1 MKIDNNIS
9 AFILCGGKSSR
20 MQTEKGL
27 VIFRGKPFIQ
37 HIIDS
42 VKPVTSN
49 IFFVTENADYEQ
61 FGFPLIS
68 DIYKEK
74 GPVGGIFS
82 ALKNTATHDNL
93 ILSCDIPLIT
103 IAILNDLISSHAK
116 TEKSITIASEVEK
129 SHPLI
134 GVYNI
139 SVAPFFEE
147 SILNNELK
155 LMSLI
160 SKIGYNTLQIKDTEA
175 LQNINDQNQLKKL
188 KPAL

>member
-27 VIFRGKPFIQ
+27 VIFRDKPFIQ
-37 HIIDS
+37 HIIDA
-42 VKPVTSN
+42 VKPITSN
-49 IFFVTENADYEQ
+49 ISLVTENTDYEQ

-68 DIYKEK
+68 DIYRDK

-82 ALKNTATHDNL
+82 ALKNTSTSDNL

-103 IAILNDLISSHAK
+103 IAILSDLISSHAQ

-134 GVYNI
+134 GVYHE
-139 SVAPFFEE
+139 SVAPFFEK
-147 SILNNELK
+147 SILNDELK

-160 SKIGYNTLQIKDTEA
+160 TKIGYNALQIKNTEA
-175 LQNINDQNQLKKL
+175 LQNINDQNQLKQL

>member
-1 MKIDNNIS
+1 VKIDNNIS

-27 VIFRGKPFIQ
+27 VIFRNKPFIQ
-37 HIIDS
+37 HIIDAVKS
-42 VKPVTSN
+42 VTLN
-49 IFFVTENADYEQ
+49 IFLVTENTDYKQ

-68 DIYKEK
+68 DIYRDK
-74 GPVGGIFS
+74 GPVGAIFS
-82 ALKNTATHDNL
+82 ALKNTATNDNL

-103 IAILNDLISSHAK
+103 IAILNDLINSHAK
-116 TEKSITIASEVEK
+116 TEKSITIASEFEK

-134 GVYNI
+134 GVYNK
-139 SVAPFFEE
+139 SVAPIFEK
-147 SILNNELK
+147 SIINNELK

-160 SKIGYNTLQIKDTEA
+160 TKIGYNALHIKDTNA

>member
-27 VIFRGKPFIQ
+27 VIFRNKPFIQ
-37 HIIDS
+37 HIIDAVKS
-42 VKPVTSN
+42 VTLN
-49 IFFVTENADYEQ
+49 IFLVTENTDYKQ

-68 DIYKEK
+68 DIYRDK
-74 GPVGGIFS
+74 GPVGAIFS
-82 ALKNTATHDNL
+82 ALKNTATNDNL

-103 IAILNDLISSHAK
+103 IAILNDLINSHAK
-116 TEKSITIASEVEK
+116 TEKSITIASEFEK

-134 GVYNI
+134 GVYNK
-139 SVAPFFEE
+139 SVAPIFEK
-147 SILNNELK
+147 SIINNELK

-160 SKIGYNTLQIKDTEA
+160 TKIGYNALHIKDTNA

>member
-27 VIFRGKPFIQ
+27 VIFRDKPFIQ
-37 HIIDS
+37 HIIDA
-42 VKPVTSN
+42 VKAVTSN
-49 IFFVTENADYEQ
+49 IFLVTENTDYEK

-68 DIYKEK
+68 DIYADK
-74 GPVGGIFS
+74 GPVGGIYS
-82 ALKNTATHDNL
+82 ALKNTSTCDNL

-116 TEKSITIASEVEK
+116 TEKSITIATEVEK

-134 GVYNI
+134 GVYHK

-160 SKIGYNTLQIKDTEA
+160 TKIGYNALQIKDTNA
-175 LQNINDQNQLKKL
+175 LQNINDQNQLKQL